1 MSNKIELATTETIS
15 QNYAGK
21 AADNFISAALLG
33 ASTIANGGVTVVAG
47 VDYKYWLQKLDLSTD
62 LVKNATCDFSDT
74 STITLGDKAL
84 IPEEFQVNLEL
95 CKKNYVPTWNA
106 LQNGFGLRDNL
117 APNFSSYLVAQ
128 VAAQV
133 ATRNETNIW
142 SGVNATAGQYDGFEV
157 LTLADGDVVD
167 VTGIAVTAANVIAE
181 LGKVEAAIPDA
192 IRMEEDLNIYVP
204 MNVWRHYITALGA
217 ADYHQG
223 SYQDGKPAQLAYN
236 GINLFLA
243 KGMTASKMI
252 AARSSNLY
260 FVTNIGSDM
269 NDVSTLDMKDKDGSD
284 NVRVIMNWTAV
295 VGYAYG
301 AEIVRYSA

>member
-33 ASTIANGGVTVVAG
+33 ASTIANGGVTVVTG

-62 LVKNATCDFSDT
+62 LVKNATCDFTDT

-95 CKKNYVPTWNA
+95 CKKNYVPTWTS

-117 APNFSSYLVAQ
+117 APSFSSYLVAQ

-181 LGKVEAAIPDA
+181 LGKVEAAIPDS

-223 SYQDGKPAQLAYN
+223 SYQDGKPAQLAFS

-252 AARSSNLY
+252 AARSSNLH
-260 FVTNIGSDM
+260 FVTNIGADM
-269 NDVSTLDMKDKDGSD
+269 NDVATLDMKDKDGSD
-284 NVRVIMNWTAV
+284 NVRIIMNWTAV